1 MLVIIYASNLVR
13 LQVTQN
19 EQLHYFHQEVLKC
32 YVREFDFAGQEVD
45 VALRKFQQ
53 SFTLRGEAQKI
64 ERIIEAFADRS
75 HPNQLP
81 MLHLHFTYFLLQIL

>member
-1 MLVIIYASNLVR
+1 M
-13 LQVTQN
+13 TQN

-32 YVREFDFAGQEVD
+32 YVREFDFVGQEVD

-64 ERIIEAFADRS
+64 ERIIEAFADRFV
-75 HPNQLP
+75 PI
-81 MLHLHFTYFLLQIL
+81 FLRIFHIFIG